1 MDEEHTRGKKNSF
14 VFPGN
19 GICLFI
25 YCIMYLMYA
34 SYNYTIYSF
43 LFMCFFIIYFIVYSS
58 YSKFIAK
65 YDVDIHT

>member
-1 MDEEHTRGKKNSF
+1 
-14 VFPGN
+14 
-19 GICLFI
+19 
-25 YCIMYLMYA
+25 MYLMYA

-65 YDVDIHT
+65 YDVDIHTWARDQPVAAGTQRLITIGVYSL